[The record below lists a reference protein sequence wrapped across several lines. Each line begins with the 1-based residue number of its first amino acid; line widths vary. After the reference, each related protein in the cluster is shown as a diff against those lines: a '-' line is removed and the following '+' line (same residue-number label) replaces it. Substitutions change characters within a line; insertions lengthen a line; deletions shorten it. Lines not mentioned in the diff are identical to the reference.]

1 MYAII
6 VIGEKMKGIKLRRII
21 TTAIIL
27 GLCIYVVPIIAS
39 IMFKSTFKDLYVGIE
54 DSISQDI
61 EVAEAKVSK
70 SEGYMYIKK
79 RKQDVGDIKY
89 LAITLLDDEKEVI
102 SKLYVDIDKEL
113 PMDKPYNKM
122 VLEKI
127 FNAPEVN
134 YAYVNKID
142 RLPKDVIIEGILW
155 GIDEY
160 NNIKRKIEDYTGV
173 YISPLVILRIL
184 AGYIVL

>member
-1 MYAII
+1 
-6 VIGEKMKGIKLRRII
+6 
-21 TTAIIL
+21 
-27 GLCIYVVPIIAS
+27 
-39 IMFKSTFKDLYVGIE
+39 MFKSSFRDLYVGIE
-54 DSISQDI
+54 ESISEDI

-70 SEGYMYIKK
+70 SEGYIHIKK
-79 RKQDVGDIKY
+79 KKQDIGNIKF
-89 LAITLLDDEKEVI
+89 LAITLLDDNKRIV

-142 RLPKDVIIEGILW
+142 RLPKDAIIEGILW

-173 YISPLVILRIL
+173 YISPLFILRIL

>member
-1 MYAII
+1 
-6 VIGEKMKGIKLRRII
+6 MKGIKLRRII

-54 DSISQDI
+54 ESISEDI

-70 SEGYMYIKK
+70 SEGYIYIYK

-173 YISPLVILRIL
+173 YISPLFILRIL

>member
-1 MYAII
+1 
-6 VIGEKMKGIKLRRII
+6 MKGIKLRRII

-54 DSISQDI
+54 ESISEDI
-61 EVAEAKVSK
+61 EVAEAKVS
-70 SEGYMYIKK
+70 K

-173 YISPLVILRIL
+173 YISPLFILRIL

>member
-1 MYAII
+1 M
-6 VIGEKMKGIKLRRII
+6 
-21 TTAIIL
+21 
-27 GLCIYVVPIIAS
+27 
-39 IMFKSTFKDLYVGIE
+39 
-54 DSISQDI
+54 
-61 EVAEAKVSK
+61 
-70 SEGYMYIKK
+70 
-79 RKQDVGDIKY
+79 
-89 LAITLLDDEKEVI
+89 AITLLDDEKEVI

-173 YISPLVILRIL
+173 YIPPLFILRIL